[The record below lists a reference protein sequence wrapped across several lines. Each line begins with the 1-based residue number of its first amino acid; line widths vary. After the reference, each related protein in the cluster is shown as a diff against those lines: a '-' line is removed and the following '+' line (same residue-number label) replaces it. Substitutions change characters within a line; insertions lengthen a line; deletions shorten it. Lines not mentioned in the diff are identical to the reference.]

1 MAKERNELRG
11 MIYARYRNA
20 SECARALGW
29 QRNKLSVIVTGRKEV
44 SLREAAALAGALGCG
59 LEEMAEVL
67 LK

>member
-1 MAKERNELRG
+1 MEKVNNELRG

-29 QRNKLSVIVTGRKEV
+29 QRNRLSVIVTGRKEA
-44 SLREAAALAGALGCG
+44 SLREAAALAGALDCS
-59 LEEMAEVL
+59 LEEMAALL